1 MPSIDYV
8 PDFYRKYFGDT
19 AAIVFDIGSRDGDD
33 AYYMSKE
40 LNATDVYIF
49 ECHPECFYRIQKK
62 YPDFHNIEV
71 AVSNFVGKST
81 FNAVLTNDIEM
92 GVSSMKDRLDDWYIV
107 RNTSKVTVN
116 VSTIKDL
123 IEEHSIVT
131 PIDMVKIDVE
141 GCSYEVLEGFGEY
154 IKDVKMFHMEVEEV
168 AIWEGQKL
176 VEDIIGIMSDN
187 GFKLVDNRYYGTN
200 VADQIWINKRFLT
213 DDSI

>member
-19 AAIVFDIGSRDGDD
+19 ANTVFDIGSRDGDD

-40 LNATDVYIF
+40 LSARDTYVF

-62 YPDFHNIEV
+62 YPDFHNIEI

-81 FNAVLTNDIEM
+81 FNMVLTNDIEM
-92 GVSSMKDRLDDWYIV
+92 GVSSMKDRLDDWYVV
-107 RNTSKVTVN
+107 RNTNKVAVN
-116 VSTIKDL
+116 VSTMSNLIKKYN
-123 IEEHSIVT
+123 IAT

-141 GCSYEVLEGFGEY
+141 GCSYEVLEGFREY
-154 IKDVKMFHMEVEEV
+154 LKDVKMFHMEVEEI

-176 VEDIIGIMSDN
+176 VEDIIGIMSNN
-187 GFKLVDNRYYGTN
+187 GFKLVDNRYYGPN
-200 VADQIWINKRFLT
+200 VADQIWVNKRFLS